1 MYLLSN
7 KFLVRPRPFDDE
19 FILSY
24 LQRVSEANSYASID
38 QICSTVFDHRKSLT
52 DIIKGNFDKKLLAQ
66 FTDLSISQICD
77 LLTVDEDY
85 YLSSNLIFCIECF
98 KLNKYIKKQFYK
110 KEYICEKHDLPM
122 ISRCLFCNRLYS
134 WKVLDSLKCNY
145 CKKPINNEIEQKIL
159 KETYVNNV
167 LKFANLVLKYKLY
180 APMSLSYQFVFYI
193 KRYNYAHNLL
203 LNKNNSFEL
212 FIKQFFFNDY
222 IYKREPSKYID
233 EYIYFLINMK
243 KTISEMTLDEHV
255 IKLEK
260 ILKMYFIDDLDS
272 DELESDF
279 NSNFI
284 SFNQEDSKKY
294 MFISYLNCQRIL
306 GIDLNMVE
314 YFCAKKLLKSCNKYI
329 DLYSLFKL
337 CVDIKLSSTY
347 EDLSENYT
355 YFKDLSKKE
364 MLRILKD
371 LRFGNFIL
379 YNFNSL
385 DSLSKVKISNFD
397 LNYGKIDKR
406 ALF

>member
-24 LQRVSEANSYASID
+24 LQRVSEHNSYASID
-38 QICSTVFDHRKSLT
+38 QICSTVFGHRKSLK
-52 DIIKGNFDKKLLAQ
+52 DIIKGNFDTKLLGQ
-66 FTDLSISQICD
+66 FTGLSSSQVFD
-77 LLTVDEDY
+77 LLTLDEDY
-85 YLSSNLIFCIECF
+85 HLSSNLIFCIECL

-134 WKVLDSLKCNY
+134 WKVLDSLKCSY
-145 CKKPINNEIEQKIL
+145 CGKNIKNIIEQKIL
-159 KETYVNNV
+159 KETSVHNV
-167 LKFANLVLKYKLY
+167 IKFTNLVLKYKTY
-180 APMSLSYQFVFYI
+180 APTSSSYHFEFHI

-203 LNKNNSFEL
+203 LNKNNSFEKY
-212 FIKQFFFNDY
+212 IKQFFFNDY
-222 IYKREPSKYID
+222 IYQREPSRYID
-233 EYIYFLINMK
+233 EYIYFLINMR
-243 KTISEMTLDEHV
+243 KTISEMDLDEYM
-255 IKLEK
+255 KKTEN
-260 ILKMYFIDDLDS
+260 ILKMYYIEDYNY

-284 SFNQEDSKKY
+284 SINQENSKKY
-294 MFISYLNCQRIL
+294 MFISNLNCQKIL
-306 GIDLNMVE
+306 GIDLNNVK
-314 YFCAKKLLKSCNKYI
+314 YFCTKNLLKTCKEYI

-355 YFKDLSKKE
+355 YFKDLSQKE
-364 MLRILKD
+364 MLSIRKD
-371 LRFGNFIL
+371 LRFGNYIL

-385 DSLSKVKISNFD
+385 DALSIVKISNFD
-397 LNYGKIDKR
+397 LNHGKINK
-406 ALF
+406 